1 MLYKGVEGIGMTR
14 ENVITGIIIDC
25 AMQIHRDLG
34 PGLFE
39 AVYEQLL
46 AKSLSDRG
54 LVLVTQYPVTFV
66 YAGATYTNAFRVDL
80 FVEQM
85 VVVELKSV
93 ESLHPV
99 HAKQLLTYM
108 KLMNIPVGLLINFGE
123 ELLKNGI
130 RRVVHNYTI
139 DNPPSPR
146 STP

>member
-1 MLYKGVEGIGMTR
+1 MIR
-14 ENVITGIIIDC
+14 ENEITGIVIDC
-25 AMQIHRDLG
+25 AIQIHRDLG

-54 LVLVTQYPVTFV
+54 LALVTQHPVTFD
-66 YAGATYTNAFRVDL
+66 YAGVTYTNAFRVDL
-80 FVEQM
+80 YVEQK
-85 VVVELKSV
+85 VIVELKSV

-123 ELLKNGI
+123 VLLKNGI

-139 DNPPSPR
+139 DEAPSPAP
-146 STP
+146 TC

>member
-1 MLYKGVEGIGMTR
+1 MNR
-14 ENVITGIIIDC
+14 ENEITGIVIDC

-54 LVLVTQYPVTFV
+54 LALVTQHPVTFV
-66 YAGATYTNAFRVDL
+66 YAGITYANAFRVDL
-80 FVEQM
+80 FVEQK
-85 VVVELKSV
+85 VIVELKSV

-123 ELLKNGI
+123 ILLKNGI
-130 RRVVHNYTI
+130 RRVVHNYK
-139 DNPPSPR
+139 DNDPPSPR

>member
-1 MLYKGVEGIGMTR
+1 MNR
-14 ENVITGIIIDC
+14 ENEITGIVIDC
-25 AMQIHRDLG
+25 AIQIHRDLG

-54 LVLVTQYPVTFV
+54 LAIVTQHPVTFDYDGV
-66 YAGATYTNAFRVDL
+66 TYTNAFRVDL
-80 FVEQM
+80 LVEQL
-85 VVVELKSV
+85 VVVELKSA
-93 ESLHPV
+93 EYLHPV

-123 ELLKNGI
+123 VLLKNGI
-130 RRVVHNYTI
+130 RRVVHNYK
-139 DNPPSPR
+139 DDEPPFPR

>member
-1 MLYKGVEGIGMTR
+1 MNR
-14 ENVITGIIIDC
+14 ENEVTGIIIDC
-25 AMQIHRDLG
+25 AIQIHRDLG

-54 LVLVTQYPVTFV
+54 LALVTQYPVTFD
-66 YAGATYTNAFRVDL
+66 YAGVTYTNAFRVDL
-80 FVEQM
+80 LVEQR
-85 VVVELKSV
+85 VIVELKSV

-108 KLMNIPVGLLINFGE
+108 KLMNIPLGLLINFGE

-130 RRVVHNYTI
+130 RRVVHNYK
-139 DNPPSPR
+139 DDEPPFPR

>member
-1 MLYKGVEGIGMTR
+1 MTR
-14 ENVITGIIIDC
+14 ETVITGIVIDC

-39 AVYEQLL
+39 AVYEQIL

-54 LVLVTQYPVTFV
+54 LALVTQYPVTFV

-80 FVEQM
+80 YVEQK
-85 VVVELKSV
+85 VIVELKSV
-93 ESLHPV
+93 ESLHPI

-123 ELLKNGI
+123 VLLKNGI
-130 RRVVHNYTI
+130 RRVVHNYK
-139 DNPPSPR
+139 DDEPPSHG

>member
-1 MLYKGVEGIGMTR
+1 MNR
-14 ENVITGIIIDC
+14 ENEITGIVIDC
-25 AMQIHRDLG
+25 AIQIHRDLG

-46 AKSLSDRG
+46 SKSLSDRG
-54 LVLVTQYPVTFV
+54 LAIVTQHPVTFV

-80 FVEQM
+80 FVEQL

-93 ESLHPV
+93 EYLHPV

-123 ELLKNGI
+123 VLLKNGI
-130 RRVVHNYTI
+130 RRVVHNYK
-139 DNPPSPR
+139 DDEPPFPR
-146 STP
+146 

>member
-1 MLYKGVEGIGMTR
+1 MNR

-39 AVYEQLL
+39 AVYEQIL
-46 AKSLSDRG
+46 AKSLCDRG
-54 LVLVTQYPVTFV
+54 LALDTQHPVSFF
-66 YAGATYTNAFRVDL
+66 YAGTTYTNAFRVDL
-80 FVEQM
+80 FVEQL
-85 VVVELKSV
+85 VIVELKSV

-130 RRVVHNYTI
+130 RRVVHNYK
-139 DNPPSPR
+139 DDEPPSHG

>member
-1 MLYKGVEGIGMTR
+1 MEGKAMTR
-14 ENVITGIIIDC
+14 ETVITGIVIDC

-39 AVYEQLL
+39 AVYEQIL

-54 LVLVTQYPVTFV
+54 LALVTQYPVTFV

-80 FVEQM
+80 YVEQK
-85 VVVELKSV
+85 VIVELKSV
-93 ESLHPV
+93 ESLHPI

-123 ELLKNGI
+123 VLLKNGI
-130 RRVVHNYTI
+130 RRVVHNYK
-139 DNPPSPR
+139 DDEPPSHG

>member
-1 MLYKGVEGIGMTR
+1 MTR

-139 DNPPSPR
+139 DDPPSPR
-146 STP
+146 STR

>member
-1 MLYKGVEGIGMTR
+1 MTR
-14 ENVITGIIIDC
+14 ETVITGIVIDC

-39 AVYEQLL
+39 VVYEQIL

-54 LVLVTQYPVTFV
+54 LALVTQYPVTFV

-80 FVEQM
+80 YVEQK
-85 VVVELKSV
+85 VIVELKSV
-93 ESLHPV
+93 ESLHPI

-123 ELLKNGI
+123 VLLKNGI
-130 RRVVHNYTI
+130 RRVVHNYK
-139 DNPPSPR
+139 DDEPPSHG

>member
-1 MLYKGVEGIGMTR
+1 MKK
-14 ENVITGIIIDC
+14 ENVITGIVIDC

-54 LVLVTQYPVTFV
+54 LALITQHPVTFD
-66 YAGATYTNAFRVDL
+66 YAGVTYTNAFRVDL
-80 FVEQM
+80 YVEQK
-85 VVVELKSV
+85 VIVELKSV

-123 ELLKNGI
+123 LLLKNGI
-130 RRVVHNYTI
+130 RRVVHNYNE
-139 DNPPSPR
+139 DE
-146 STP
+146 

>member
-1 MLYKGVEGIGMTR
+1 MNR
-14 ENVITGIIIDC
+14 ENEITGIVIDC
-25 AMQIHRDLG
+25 AIQIHRDLG

-54 LVLVTQYPVTFV
+54 LAIVTQHPVTFD
-66 YAGATYTNAFRVDL
+66 YAGVTYTNAFRVDL
-80 FVEQM
+80 FVEQL

-93 ESLHPV
+93 EYLHPV

-123 ELLKNGI
+123 VLLKNGI
-130 RRVVHNYTI
+130 RRVVHNYK
-139 DNPPSPR
+139 DDEPPFPR